1 MFSESL
7 LGYKLVLRTI
17 NLNIAFTVGYMKW
30 LLRLNMSPV
39 IVVIQHYSFIRK
51 THQAI

>member
-17 NLNIAFTVGYMKW
+17 NLNIAFTVGYMKCVITH
-30 LLRLNMSPV
+30 MSPV
-39 IVVIQHYSFIRK
+39 IVVIQHYSFFLK